1 MSTFSW
7 RWEATGRLI
16 HKKRN
21 IRDALMIRTI
31 TGKFSKLIGTLGKM
45 LNKLRTAF
53 SRMPKRQQQVLL
65 VLLILGLGISIAAF
79 LKYTRKAPARVE
91 KEVVAPLV
99 KVQPIHQQD
108 IQMVVQGYGTV
119 QPKVQAEVVPQVS
132 GKVVAINPNF
142 KNGGFVGA
150 EETLITI
157 DPRDYELAVQ
167 RADAEVARAEVE
179 LDIERAEAEVSRQE
193 WEQLNPGKEP
203 PSPLIVREPQ
213 IRQAQTGLEAAK
225 AQLATAE
232 LNLERTMV
240 SLPFDGRV
248 VSEAVDLGQYVTA
261 GQSIGKIYSIEA
273 VEIEVPL
280 EDRELEWF
288 DIPVNP
294 VSLNGSSTVKTG
306 SKVEVRSQFAG
317 GNHTWQGCV
326 VRTTGEIDKTSRL
339 VSVVVEVPEPFK
351 GANGRPPLVPGMFV
365 ELLIK
370 GKTLEKAIPVP
381 RDAIHEGNKVWVFEN
396 GRLHIQQL
404 DIVRADQDFVYTI
417 SGLDDGA
424 MIVLSSL
431 DTVTEGMKVRS
442 QLEMPAGAEQLNRDS
457 NEAKPTEAE

>member
-1 MSTFSW
+1 
-7 RWEATGRLI
+7 
-16 HKKRN
+16 
-21 IRDALMIRTI
+21 MIRTI
-31 TGKFSKLIGTLGKM
+31 TGGFSKLIGTLSKM

-53 SRMPKRQQQVLL
+53 SRMSKRQQQVLL
-65 VLLILGLGISIAAF
+65 VLLILSVGISLAAL

-91 KEVVAPLV
+91 KKIVAPLV
-99 KVQPIHQQD
+99 KVQPVHQRD
-108 IQMVVQGYGTV
+108 IPMVVQGYGTV

-132 GKVVAINPNF
+132 GKVVAINPHF

-150 EETLITI
+150 GETLITI
-157 DPRDYELAVQ
+157 DPRDYELVVQ
-167 RADAEVARAEVE
+167 RAEAEVARAEVE
-179 LDIERAEAEVSRQE
+179 LDLEKAEAEVSRQE

-213 IRQAQTGLEAAK
+213 IRQAQTRLAAAK
-225 AQLATAE
+225 AELATAE
-232 LNLERTMV
+232 LNLERTRV

-248 VSEAVDLGQYVTA
+248 VSETVDLGQYVST
-261 GQSIGKIYSIEA
+261 GQSIGKVYSIEA

-294 VSLNGSSTVKTG
+294 VSLNGSSSVKTG

-351 GANGRPPLVPGMFV
+351 EANGRPPLVPGMFV

-370 GKTLEKAIPVP
+370 GKTLEKTIPVP

-396 GRLHIQQL
+396 GRLHIQTL
-404 DIVRADQDFVYTI
+404 EIVRADQDFVYAI

-424 MIVLSSL
+424 TIVLSSL

-442 QLEMPAGAEQLNRDS
+442 QSEMSAGAEQLNRDS
-457 NEAKPTEAE
+457 NESKPTEAE

>member
-1 MSTFSW
+1 MVKTSTS
-7 RWEATGRLI
+7 R
-16 HKKRN
+16 
-21 IRDALMIRTI
+21 
-31 TGKFSKLIGTLGKM
+31 FSKLFRALAKM
-45 LNKLRTAF
+45 LNKLQTAF

-65 VLLILGLGISIAAF
+65 VLVILGVGISIGAL

-91 KEVVAPLV
+91 KKIVAPLV
-99 KVQPIHQQD
+99 KVQPVHQQD
-108 IQMVVQGYGTV
+108 VQMVVQGYGTV

-132 GKVVAINPNF
+132 GKVVAINPNV
-142 KNGGFVGA
+142 KNGGFVRAG
-150 EETLITI
+150 ETLITI

-167 RADAEVARAEVE
+167 RAEAEVARAEVE
-179 LDIERAEAEVSRQE
+179 LDLEKAEAEVSRQE

-213 IRQAQTGLEAAK
+213 IRQAQTRLEATK

-232 LNLERTMV
+232 LNLERTRV

-248 VSEAVDLGQYVTA
+248 VSKTVDLGQYVNV
-261 GQSIGKIYSIEA
+261 GQSIGKVYSIEA

-280 EDRELEWF
+280 EDWELAWF
-288 DIPVNP
+288 DIPANP
-294 VSLNGSSTVKTG
+294 VSINGSSSPATG
-306 SKVEVRSQFAG
+306 SKVEVRSEFAG
-317 GNHTWQGCV
+317 GTHVWQGYV

-339 VSVVVEVPEPFK
+339 VSVVVEVAEPFR

-370 GKTLEKAIPVP
+370 GKTLEKSIPVP
-381 RDAIHEGNKVWVFEN
+381 RDAIHEGNKVWVVEK
-396 GRLHIQQL
+396 GRLHIQPL
-404 DIVRADQDFVYTI
+404 EIARADEDFVYTI

-457 NEAKPTEAE
+457 NEPKPMEAE

>member
-1 MSTFSW
+1 
-7 RWEATGRLI
+7 
-16 HKKRN
+16 
-21 IRDALMIRTI
+21 MIGTI
-31 TGKFSKLIGTLGKM
+31 TSKFSKL
-45 LNKLRTAF
+45 LRAVGA
-53 SRMPKRQQQVLL
+53 MPKNQLQVLL
-65 VLLILGLGISIAAF
+65 VLVILGVGVSIAVL
-79 LKYTRKAPARVE
+79 LKYTRKAPAKVE
-91 KEVVAPLV
+91 KKVVAPLV
-99 KVQPIHQQD
+99 KVQPVHQQD

-119 QPKVQAEVVPQVS
+119 QPKIQAEVVPQVS

-150 EETLITI
+150 GETLITI
-157 DPRDYELAVQ
+157 DPRDYELVVQ
-167 RADAEVARAEVE
+167 GAEAEVARAEVE
-179 LDIERAEAEVSRQE
+179 LDLEKAEAEVSRQE

-213 IRQAQTGLEAAK
+213 IRQAQTRLKAAK

-232 LNLERTMV
+232 LSLERTRV

-248 VSEAVDLGQYVTA
+248 VSETVDLGQYVTA

-280 EDRELEWF
+280 EDWELAWF

-294 VSLNGSSTVKTG
+294 ISFNGNSSAKTG

-317 GNHTWQGCV
+317 GVHTWQGYV

-339 VSVVVEVPEPFK
+339 VSVVVEVAEPFK
-351 GANGRPPLVPGMFV
+351 GANGRPPLLPGMFV

-370 GKTLEKAIPVP
+370 GKTLNSAISIP
-381 RDAIHEGNKVWVFEN
+381 RDAMHEDNKVWVVEK

-404 DIVRADQDFVYTI
+404 EIARADQDFIYTS
-417 SGLDDGA
+417 SGLEDGA

-431 DTVTEGMKVRS
+431 DIATEGMKVRM
-442 QLEMPAGAEQLNRDS
+442 QLEMPAETNQLNRDS
-457 NEAKPTEAE
+457 NELKSMEAE

>member
-1 MSTFSW
+1 MKSELISRFVNL
-7 RWEATGRLI
+7 AKALHRLL
-16 HKKRN
+16 KKLVT
-21 IRDALMIRTI
+21 AL
-31 TGKFSKLIGTLGKM
+31 G
-45 LNKLRTAF
+45 A
-53 SRMPKRQQQVLL
+53 MPKTQLQILL
-65 VLLILGLGISIAAF
+65 VFVILGVGIGIGAL

-142 KNGGFVGA
+142 KNGGFVGV

-167 RADAEVARAEVE
+167 RAEAEVARAEVE
-179 LDIERAEAEVSRQE
+179 LDLERAEAEVSRQE
-193 WEQLNPGKEP
+193 WDQLNPGKEP

-213 IRQAQTGLEAAK
+213 IRQAQTRLEATK
-225 AQLATAE
+225 ATLATAE

-248 VSEAVDLGQYVTA
+248 VSEAVDLGQYVNA

-280 EDRELEWF
+280 ENRELGWF
-288 DIPVNP
+288 DIPINP
-294 VSLNGSSTVKTG
+294 VSLNGNSSTKTG

-370 GKTLEKAIPVP
+370 GKILEKAIPVP

-396 GRLHIQQL
+396 GRLHIQPL
-404 DIVRADQDFVYTI
+404 EIVRADQDFVYTI